1 MCGDGHKYSRS
12 GTSTIQNVNQRGMN
26 MKKLLKEFKE
36 FALKGNM
43 IDLAVGMVIGAAFTA
58 IVTSIVND
66 IIMPA
71 ISLLTLG
78 FVDFSTIGIQVN
90 EVFINIGG
98 LLSAIVNFL
107 IVAIVL
113 FIVVKGI
120 NAMRKAQEKLRAKP
134 EEEKE
139 PEAPT
144 TKICPYCKSEI
155 AIDAVKCPHC
165 TSDLKD

>member
-1 MCGDGHKYSRS
+1 
-12 GTSTIQNVNQRGMN
+12 
-26 MKKLLKEFKE
+26 MKKLLQEFKE

-43 IDLAVGMVIGAAFTA
+43 IDLAVGMVIGSAFTA

-78 FVDFSTIGIQVN
+78 FVDFSRIGFYINQVY
-90 EVFINIGG
+90 INVGG
-98 LLSAIVNFL
+98 LLTAIVNFVV
-107 IVAIVL
+107 VAIVL
-113 FIVVKGI
+113 FLVVKGI
-120 NAMRKAQEKLRAKP
+120 NSMRKAQEKLTAKP

-144 TKICPYCKSEI
+144 TKVCPYCKSEI

-165 TSDLKD
+165 TSDLQE

>member
-1 MCGDGHKYSRS
+1 
-12 GTSTIQNVNQRGMN
+12 

-58 IVTSIVND
+58 IVGSIVND

-78 FVDFSTIGIQVN
+78 FIDFSTVGFYINQVY
-90 EVFINIGG
+90 INVGG
-98 LLSAIVNFL
+98 LLTAIVNFL
-107 IVAIVL
+107 VVAITL
-113 FIVVKGI
+113 FFVVKGI
-120 NAMRKAQEKLRAKP
+120 NALKKAQEKLAAKP
-134 EEEKE
+134 EEEAE